1 MNLKTL
7 KEKTLEL
14 LKKYP
19 QYKIEFKDYYYLA
32 LSEIEEGGSEQ
43 HECDLA
49 YNDMLAIV
57 DDIEDPKFDLRKEEE
72 ANWTQEQ
79 KEKEKNNNLD

>member
-19 QYKIEFKDYYYLA
+19 QYKSDFEDYYYLA
-32 LSEIEEGGSEQ
+32 LSEIEEGGSEN
-43 HECDLA
+43 HECVLA

-57 DDIEDPKFDLRKEEE
+57 DDIEDPRFDLRKEEE
-72 ANWTQEQ
+72 TNWTQEQ

>member
-19 QYKIEFKDYYYLA
+19 QYKADFEDFYYLA

-57 DDIEDPKFDLRKEEE
+57 NDIEDPSFDLRKEEE
-72 ANWTQEQ
+72 ANWTQDQ

>member
-14 LKKYP
+14 IKNYP
-19 QYKIEFKDYYYLA
+19 QYKGDFKDYYYLA

-49 YNDMLAIV
+49 YNDMLEIV
-57 DDIEDPKFDLRKEEE
+57 NDVEDPSFDLRKEEE
-72 ANWTQEQ
+72 ANWKQEQ
-79 KEKEKNNNLD
+79 KEKENNNNLD